1 MIIHALCAA
10 MDSVLAARSML
21 ERARTEDV
29 VSPANLVVV
38 GDVLLDREAV
48 GSTQRLCPDAPAPVI
63 DVERVDDGPGGAG
76 LAAVL
81 GAGADVAVTLI
92 APSRTTRQG
101 SGFAPAWM
109 RPGSVSSPGARGS
122 DPDEVPDRIAD
133 RSRGPARRGRP
144 GHPTRATAPAGDGRA
159 LQEADAI
166 LVSCYGA
173 GTSSMA
179 PLRRAPLPGRTGARD
194 LGPAPARCVAH
205 PGCALGDAQCGG
217 SGGGERPIG
226 RPPAGP
232 GSRARP
238 AMALRCGV
246 RHGWRRGVWLARAS
260 GDVLRIPAPSARR
273 RLVRCR
279 GPLRISRGRRAG
291 AGQGA
296 RRRRPAGR
304 CRGLG
309 VGRGWR
315 GQRPSGRLR
324 CCPGG
329 PYGPAGPVRRCGSV
343 VTRLGEAAVMG
354 LAREVHARGG
364 TLVATGGCF
373 DVLHAGHVQS
383 LRAARAL
390 WVTRWWSCSTR
401 TPGPSAQE
409 AADPCRRR
417 DRAQVLLALDAV
429 DAVVIFDEDEPSA
442 ALDPARRVG
451 QGRRLRRNRPPG
463 SGPGPQLGR
472 AGPAPAAPAGAVDS
486 DPQGCGVVLHDRN
499 A

>member
-1 MIIHALCAA
+1 M
-10 MDSVLAARSML
+10 
-21 ERARTEDV
+21 
-29 VSPANLVVV
+29 SPANLVVV

-92 APSRTTRQG
+92 APVADDAAGERVRAGLDAAGVGLVALGHEGATRTKCRI
-101 SGFAPAWM
+101 
-109 RPGSVSSPGARGS
+109 
-122 DPDEVPDRIAD
+122 RIAD
-133 RSRGPARRGRP
+133 QVVARLDEGGPATPRGPLPRQAM
-144 GHPTRATAPAGDGRA
+144 DA

-179 PLRRAPLPGRTGARD
+179 PLRQALAPLAARVPVIWDPHPRGAS
-194 LGPAPARCVAH
+194 PI
-205 PGCALGDAQCGG
+205 PGCALVTPNAAEAAAV
-217 SGGGERPIG
+217 SGRSVA
-226 RPPAGP
+226 RPPDLAAELVK
-232 GSRARP
+232 R
-238 AMALRCGV
+238 
-246 RHGWRRGVWLARAS
+246 WRSAAVSVTVGAEGVWLARAS
-260 GDVLRIPAPSARR
+260 GNVLRIPAPERHDGDS
-273 RLVRCR
+273 C
-279 GPLRISRGRRAG
+279 G
-291 AGQGA
+291 AGDRYASAVAAALA
-296 RRRRPAGR
+296 RGQELADAVR
-304 CRGLG
+304 LG
-309 VGRGWR
+309 VAEASAWVEAGGASAHRVG
-315 GQRPSGRLR
+315 SGAA
-324 CCPGG
+324 PGS

-390 WVTRWWSCSTR
+390 GDALVVLLNSDASV
-401 TPGPSAQE
+401 
-409 AADPCRRR
+409 RRLKGRSRPVQTER

-442 ALDPARRVG
+442 ALDRIRPDVWAKGADYAGTVLPEADLVRSWGGRV
-451 QGRRLRRNRPPG
+451 QLLPLLPGRSTTAILKD
-463 SGPGPQLGR
+463 
-472 AGPAPAAPAGAVDS
+472 AG
-486 DPQGCGVVLHDRN
+486 
-499 A
+499 